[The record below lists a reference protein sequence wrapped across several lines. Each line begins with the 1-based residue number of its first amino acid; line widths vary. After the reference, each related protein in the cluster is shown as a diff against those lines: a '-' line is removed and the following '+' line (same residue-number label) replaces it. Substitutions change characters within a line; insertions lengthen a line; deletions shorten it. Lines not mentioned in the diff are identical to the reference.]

1 MSELTVVDVHGI
13 AADIGEELK
22 KLIEDYGSESV
33 TDLMPLIIRVL
44 EQLESCVRNLE
55 TRSGESEEGKE
66 RIIVLM
72 NENAKKTAEIA
83 RLKGEV
89 NKVEQAW
96 REESRELLE
105 EITELQSENETFK
118 CILKERDGVADRQKL
133 AERQEIQMITKL
145 KEAVDRQRDQLRA
158 KDNEIQQ
165 RLQDTDALQQQVARL
180 AKVNQQLRRKSELL
194 ASQAK
199 SVIKEKT
206 EMQTKLEALAQ
217 DMGRHGIEIE
227 TMQQNIVPEEMNGS
241 SFDECEGK
249 IIIDPKDPNRPRFT
263 LKELQTVL
271 QERDELKFRTM
282 ELEDELQG
290 YRPSEDPYIL
300 ATEQVTPPK
309 RHEDSGIR
317 KLLNCRRTLIQT
329 ETVSKFTNFFQLIFS
344 PKSSKAAKP
353 SNPSARRA
361 SGSETNNNTVDTDSR
376 MRELSELSEGSTNT
390 GTHNISKSDW
400 EIVNFDID
408 DANEIKEDHFAEPSP
423 ESSADFTNIK
433 ADVSE
438 EQASSSIALAI
449 TVDDERHRVKQN
461 EGTNQGQ
468 EKEQRVKVI

>member
-22 KLIEDYGSESV
+22 KQIEDYGSEAV

-44 EQLESCVRNLE
+44 EQLESCVRTLE

-66 RIIVLM
+66 RISVLM

-83 RLKGEV
+83 RLKAEV

-96 REESRELLE
+96 REESKELLE
-105 EITELQSENETFK
+105 EITEIQSENETIK
-118 CILKERDGVADRQKL
+118 GILQTRDGIANREKL

-165 RLQDTDALQQQVARL
+165 RLQDADALQEQVARL

-227 TMQQNIVPEEMNGS
+227 TVQHTSVPEESNGVE
-241 SFDECEGK
+241 FDQPDGK
-249 IIIDPKDPNRPRFT
+249 IVIDLRDPNRPRFT

-271 QERDELKFRTM
+271 QERDELKFRTL
-282 ELEDELQG
+282 ELEDELES
-290 YRPSEDPYIL
+290 YRPVEDSFIL
-300 ATEQVTPPK
+300 STEQVTPPK
-309 RHEDSGIR
+309 KTEDSGIR
-317 KLLNCRRTLIQT
+317 KLFQRVIKMKVSPNVKKLLFASPNTSPTSSRANTLDPRNNTELTWVGREDDLEWFDGFTEFSSNNNSNGESKVKRRKKPQ
-329 ETVSKFTNFFQLIFS
+329 VSKVIEDEL
-344 PKSSKAAKP
+344 P
-353 SNPSARRA
+353 
-361 SGSETNNNTVDTDSR
+361 DTSHD
-376 MRELSELSEGSTNT
+376 
-390 GTHNISKSDW
+390 
-400 EIVNFDID
+400 
-408 DANEIKEDHFAEPSP
+408 
-423 ESSADFTNIK
+423 ESSG
-433 ADVSE
+433 
-438 EQASSSIALAI
+438 
-449 TVDDERHRVKQN
+449 DDEVGAVPIPTG
-461 EGTNQGQ
+461 GT
-468 EKEQRVKVI
+468 IWYI

>member
-22 KLIEDYGSESV
+22 KQIEDYGSEAV

-44 EQLESCVRNLE
+44 EQLESCVRTLE

-66 RIIVLM
+66 RISVLM

-83 RLKGEV
+83 RLKAEV

-96 REESRELLE
+96 REESKELLE
-105 EITELQSENETFK
+105 EITEIQSENETIK
-118 CILKERDGVADRQKL
+118 GILQTRDGIANREKL

-165 RLQDTDALQQQVARL
+165 RLQDADALQEQVARL

-227 TMQQNIVPEEMNGS
+227 TVQHTSVPEESNGVE
-241 SFDECEGK
+241 FDQPDGK
-249 IIIDPKDPNRPRFT
+249 IVIDLRDPNRPRFT

-271 QERDELKFRTM
+271 QERDELKFRTL
-282 ELEDELQG
+282 ELEDELES
-290 YRPSEDPYIL
+290 YRPVEDSFIL
-300 ATEQVTPPK
+300 STEQVTPPK
-309 RHEDSGIR
+309 KTEDSGIR
-317 KLLNCRRTLIQT
+317 K
-329 ETVSKFTNFFQLIFS
+329 FFQLIFS
-344 PKSSKAAKP
+344 PKSKSSKSPRTP
-353 SNPSARRA
+353 SQRSTPNTPGA
-361 SGSETNNNTVDTDSR
+361 SETNGMLDASNS
-376 MRELSELSEGSTNT
+376 MRELSELSAAGSSPATPRR
-390 GTHNISKSDW
+390 SQSDW

-423 ESSADFTNIK
+423 ESSLEIGNVT
-433 ADVSE
+433 E
-438 EQASSSIALAI
+438 ERASSSIALVENI
-449 TVDDERHRVKQN
+449 QMKERKKSV
-461 EGTNQGQ
+461 E
-468 EKEQRVKVI
+468 EKKISRRESRGKVI

>member
-22 KLIEDYGSESV
+22 KQIEDYGSEAV

-44 EQLESCVRNLE
+44 EQLESCVRTLE

-66 RIIVLM
+66 RISVLM

-83 RLKGEV
+83 RLKAEV

-96 REESRELLE
+96 REESKELLE
-105 EITELQSENETFK
+105 EITEIQSENETIK
-118 CILKERDGVADRQKL
+118 GILQTRDGIANREKL

-165 RLQDTDALQQQVARL
+165 RLQDADALQEQVARL

-227 TMQQNIVPEEMNGS
+227 TVQHTSVPEESNGVE
-241 SFDECEGK
+241 FDQPDGK
-249 IIIDPKDPNRPRFT
+249 IVIDLRDPNRPRFT

-271 QERDELKFRTM
+271 QERDELKFRTL
-282 ELEDELQG
+282 ELEDELES
-290 YRPSEDPYIL
+290 YRPVEDSFIL
-300 ATEQVTPPK
+300 STEQVTPPK
-309 RHEDSGIR
+309 KTEDSGIR
-317 KLLNCRRTLIQT
+317 KLIRRALFEP
-329 ETVSKFTNFFQLIFS
+329 ETVSKVSNLVKLEARKLPLPDKLNID
-344 PKSSKAAKP
+344 KLSSFVRILKLECGKLLVFHLAP
-353 SNPSARRA
+353 
-361 SGSETNNNTVDTDSR
+361 VIY
-376 MRELSELSEGSTNT
+376 L
-390 GTHNISKSDW
+390 
-400 EIVNFDID
+400 
-408 DANEIKEDHFAEPSP
+408 
-423 ESSADFTNIK
+423 
-433 ADVSE
+433 VS
-438 EQASSSIALAI
+438 
-449 TVDDERHRVKQN
+449 
-461 EGTNQGQ
+461 
-468 EKEQRVKVI
+468 

>member
-118 CILKERDGVADRQKL
+118 CILKERDGVADRQKFIIGWPKPV

-317 KLLNCRRTLIQT
+317 KLFQRVIKMKVSPNVKKLLFSSPNTSPTSSRSNTMDSRSST
-329 ETVSKFTNFFQLIFS
+329 ELTWVGREDDLEWFDGFTEL
-344 PKSSKAAKP
+344 SSNNN
-353 SNPSARRA
+353 SNGGCSNKARRHVKPA
-361 SGSETNNNTVDTDSR
+361 RIPHVVMEGELPDTSHD
-376 MRELSELSEGSTNT
+376 
-390 GTHNISKSDW
+390 
-400 EIVNFDID
+400 
-408 DANEIKEDHFAEPSP
+408 
-423 ESSADFTNIK
+423 ESSGDDDDIGAIPI
-433 ADVSE
+433 
-438 EQASSSIALAI
+438 QAG
-449 TVDDERHRVKQN
+449 
-461 EGTNQGQ
+461 GT
-468 EKEQRVKVI
+468 IWYI

>member
-22 KLIEDYGSESV
+22 KQIEDYGSEAV

-44 EQLESCVRNLE
+44 EQLESCVRTLE

-66 RIIVLM
+66 RISVLM

-83 RLKGEV
+83 RLKAEV

-96 REESRELLE
+96 REESKELLE
-105 EITELQSENETFK
+105 EITEIQSENETIK
-118 CILKERDGVADRQKL
+118 GILQTRDGIANREKL

-165 RLQDTDALQQQVARL
+165 RLQDADALQEQVARL

-227 TMQQNIVPEEMNGS
+227 TVQHTSVPEESNGVE
-241 SFDECEGK
+241 FDQPDGK
-249 IIIDPKDPNRPRFT
+249 IVIDLRDPNRPRFT

-271 QERDELKFRTM
+271 QERDELKFRTL
-282 ELEDELQG
+282 ELEDELES
-290 YRPSEDPYIL
+290 YRPVEDSFIL
-300 ATEQVTPPK
+300 STEQVTPPK
-309 RHEDSGIR
+309 KTEDSGIR
-317 KLLNCRRTLIQT
+317 KLIRRALFEP
-329 ETVSKFTNFFQLIFS
+329 ETVSKVSNLVKLEARKLPLPDKLNIDKLSSFFSTNFF
-344 PKSSKAAKP
+344 SK
-353 SNPSARRA
+353 
-361 SGSETNNNTVDTDSR
+361 V
-376 MRELSELSEGSTNT
+376 
-390 GTHNISKSDW
+390 
-400 EIVNFDID
+400 
-408 DANEIKEDHFAEPSP
+408 
-423 ESSADFTNIK
+423 
-433 ADVSE
+433 
-438 EQASSSIALAI
+438 
-449 TVDDERHRVKQN
+449 
-461 EGTNQGQ
+461 
-468 EKEQRVKVI
+468 